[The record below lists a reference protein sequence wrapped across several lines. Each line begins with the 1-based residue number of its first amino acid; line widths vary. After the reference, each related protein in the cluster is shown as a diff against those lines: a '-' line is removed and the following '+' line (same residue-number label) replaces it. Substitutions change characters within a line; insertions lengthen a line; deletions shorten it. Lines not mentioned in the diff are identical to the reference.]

1 VKEVMVKLEI
11 MPYDEETG
19 EGELR
24 YIQAVITTQHNT
36 AIPVGERYPKAKVQL
51 SLVWNSRDEKAPA
64 AELLPEFA
72 EVRNH
77 PIFVSNNLFNPSF
90 FLRLFPRLR
99 TSFLRTEATPMDRVQ
114 IVPKSVL
121 RLSSLALVSCLIS
134 LVW

>member
-24 YIQAVITTQHNT
+24 YIQAVVTTQHNT

-51 SLVWNSRDEKAPA
+51 SLVWNARDEKALA

-72 EVRNH
+72 EVRH
-77 PIFVSNNLFNPSF
+77 HSIFMTKNFSSIFPKNIRGAAFIPVDSELKKSGAPDWITVSSRFYHFNACICS
-90 FLRLFPRLR
+90 
-99 TSFLRTEATPMDRVQ
+99 
-114 IVPKSVL
+114 I
-121 RLSSLALVSCLIS
+121 
-134 LVW
+134 